1 MEMRDLL
8 TEVLEKA
15 RTIAESDQVK
25 DTLARV
31 KDAGTQGLEK
41 AKEAVQASGIPEVY
55 EKGIS
60 RARSFGSATR
70 QTLELNRDHTELDRV
85 FAEIGKLYYEQ
96 KRESP
101 EGFFA
106 PLFEQ
111 VEKLRETIGVK
122 EAELENYR
130 AQFAPGA
137 ENTADVRDEGEEK
150 LDSDI
155 AEFEAIVNRT
165 ETDGKQ

>member
-1 MEMRDLL
+1 MKEIL

-15 RTIAESDQVK
+15 RTIAESEQVK
-25 DTLARV
+25 DTLAKV

-55 EKGIS
+55 EKGLS

-85 FAEIGKLYYEQ
+85 FAEIGKLFYEQ
-96 KRESP
+96 NRKAP

-130 AQFAPGA
+130 AQFAPGT
-137 ENTADVRDEGEEK
+137 ENTPDGRSEGAEK